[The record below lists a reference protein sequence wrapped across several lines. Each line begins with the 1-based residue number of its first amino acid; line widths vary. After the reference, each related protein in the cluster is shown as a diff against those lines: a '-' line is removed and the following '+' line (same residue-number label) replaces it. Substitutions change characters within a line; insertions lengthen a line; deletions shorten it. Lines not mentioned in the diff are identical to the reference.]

1 MTARAGRPVML
12 VTGARKG
19 IGRFLAERFAGRGFD
34 VVGCSRQPSDL
45 AAASYT
51 HLQADVTDEK
61 QVVGLLAEIGRR
73 FGRLDAAVNNAG
85 IASMNHVL
93 LTPGD
98 TALRILKTNF
108 LGTFL
113 VCREAAKL
121 MMKARRGRIV
131 NFSTV
136 AVPLDLEGEAAYA
149 ASKSAVESL
158 TRILA
163 HELGSFG
170 ITVNAVG
177 PAPVATDL
185 VASVPREK
193 IDALV
198 GRLALKRL
206 NTLED
211 VGRAVEFLVADETD
225 YLTGQTLY
233 LGGP

>member
-1 MTARAGRPVML
+1 MTASAAKPVIL

-19 IGRFLAERFAGRGFD
+19 IGRSLAERFTGRGFE
-34 VVGCSRQPSDL
+34 VVGCSRGESDL
-45 AAASYT
+45 VTAGYT
-51 HLQADVTDEK
+51 HIRADVTEEME
-61 QVVGLLAEIGRR
+61 VVALISEIGRR

-85 IASMNHVL
+85 VASMNHAL
-93 LTPGD
+93 LTPGS
-98 TALRILKTNF
+98 TADRIIRTNF

-131 NFSTV
+131 NISTV
-136 AVPLDLEGEAAYA
+136 AVPLALEGEAVYA
-149 ASKSAVESL
+149 ASKSAVETL

-163 HELGSFG
+163 RELGSLG
-170 ITVNAVG
+170 ITVNAIG
-177 PAPVATDL
+177 PAPVETDL
-185 VASVPREK
+185 VASVPKEK

-198 GRLALKRL
+198 SRLALKRL
-206 NTLED
+206 GTAED
-211 VGRAVEFLVADETD
+211 VGRAVEFLVSPETD

>member
-1 MTARAGRPVML
+1 ML

-19 IGRFLAERFAGRGFD
+19 IGRHLAERFAGRGFD
-34 VVGCSRQPSDL
+34 VVGCSREPSDL
-45 AAASYT
+45 AAAGYT
-51 HLQADVTDEK
+51 HIQADVTDEG
-61 QVVGLLAEIGRR
+61 QVVGLLAEVGRR

-93 LTPGD
+93 LTPGA
-98 TALRILKTNF
+98 TAERILRTNF

-121 MMKARRGRIV
+121 MMKARSGRIV
-131 NFSTV
+131 NFSSV
-136 AVPLDLEGEAAYA
+136 AVPLDLEGEAVYA
-149 ASKSAVESL
+149 ASKGAVEAL

-177 PAPVATDL
+177 PAPIATDL
-185 VASVPREK
+185 VASVPEEK
-193 IDALV
+193 IGALV
-198 GRLALKRL
+198 RRLALRRL
-206 NTLED
+206 GTVED
-211 VGRAVEFLVADETD
+211 VGRAVEFLVAPETD

>member
-1 MTARAGRPVML
+1 MTASAAAPVML

-19 IGRFLAERFAGRGFD
+19 IGRSLAERFAGRGFE
-34 VVGCSRQPSDL
+34 VVGCSREASDL
-45 AAASYT
+45 ATAGYT
-51 HLQADVTDEK
+51 HIRADVTEEK
-61 QVVGLLAEIGRR
+61 EVVALVSEIGRR

-85 IASMNHVL
+85 IASMNHAL
-93 LTPGD
+93 LTPGS
-98 TALRILKTNF
+98 TAERILRTNF

-131 NFSTV
+131 NLSTV
-136 AVPLDLEGEAAYA
+136 AVPLALEGEAVYA
-149 ASKSAVESL
+149 ASKSAVETL

-170 ITVNAVG
+170 ITVNAIG
-177 PAPVATDL
+177 PAPVETDL
-185 VASVPREK
+185 VASVPKEK
-193 IDALV
+193 IDALIA
-198 GRLALKRL
+198 RLALKRL
-206 NTLED
+206 GTVED
-211 VGRAVEFLVADETD
+211 VGRAVEFLVAPETD

>member
-1 MTARAGRPVML
+1 MTASAATPVML

-19 IGRFLAERFAGRGFD
+19 IGRSLAERFTGRGFE
-34 VVGCSRQPSDL
+34 VVGCSREESDL
-45 AAASYT
+45 ATAGYT
-51 HLQADVTDEK
+51 HIRADVTEEK
-61 QVVGLLAEIGRR
+61 EVVALISEIGRR
-73 FGRLDAAVNNAG
+73 FDRLDAAVNNAG
-85 IASMNHVL
+85 IASMNHTL
-93 LTPGD
+93 LTPGS
-98 TALRILKTNF
+98 TAERILRTNF

-131 NFSTV
+131 NISTV
-136 AVPLDLEGEAAYA
+136 AVPLALEGEAVYA
-149 ASKSAVESL
+149 ASKSAVETL

-170 ITVNAVG
+170 ITVNAIG
-177 PAPVATDL
+177 PAPVETDL
-185 VASVPREK
+185 VASVPKEK

-198 GRLALKRL
+198 ARLALKRL
-206 NTLED
+206 GTAED
-211 VGRAVEFLVADETD
+211 VGRAVEFLVSPETD

>member
-1 MTARAGRPVML
+1 MKASSSTPVML

-19 IGRFLAERFAGRGFD
+19 IGRSLAERFAVRGFE
-34 VVGCSRQPSDL
+34 VVGCSREESDL
-45 AAASYT
+45 VTTGYT
-51 HLQADVTDEK
+51 HIRADVTAENE
-61 QVVGLLAEIGRR
+61 VVALISEIGRR

-85 IASMNHVL
+85 IASMNHAL
-93 LTPGD
+93 LTPGS
-98 TALRILKTNF
+98 TAERILRTNV

-121 MMKARRGRIV
+121 MMKDRRGRIV
-131 NFSTV
+131 NISTV
-136 AVPLDLEGEAAYA
+136 AVPLALEGEAIYA
-149 ASKSAVESL
+149 ASKSAVETL

-163 HELGSFG
+163 HELGSLG
-170 ITVNAVG
+170 ITVNAIG
-177 PAPVATDL
+177 PAPVETDL

-198 GRLALKRL
+198 ARLALKRL
-206 NTLED
+206 GTAED
-211 VGRAVEFLVADETD
+211 VGRAVEFLISPETD